1 MYCPRHCESSP
12 GLRNRRRLEGVGGE
26 IPLPPGTRSLPF
38 EMLASWLLYYLSIH
52 LSLPAPSSA
61 IIYQVLVFLYPS
73 SHQCPPP
80 HLAFQPWP
88 EHLRDDCSL
97 TRFCISTCILV
108 LLRIIINSS
117 QKLDTGS
124 PQTGLVGTGHSHRAG
139 CHADLPFLPQTCSHL
154 SCLLQR
160 C

>member
-12 GLRNRRRLEGVGGE
+12 GLRNRRRLEGVGV
-26 IPLPPGTRSLPF
+26 RSLFPQGP
-38 EMLASWLLYYLSIH
+38 EVYPLRCSPLGYCTIYLSIF
-52 LSLPAPSSA
+52 LFQPLPQPLFTKYWSFCILPPTSA
-61 IIYQVLVFLYPS
+61 
-73 SHQCPPP
+73 PP